1 MWAVFFFKFLKIE
14 MEVTYH
20 TVLVLSIQYN
30 DLICLNIALV
40 NIPLFIAQKNSMG
53 EV

>member
-40 NIPLFIAQKNSMG
+40 NIPLLVTFKYTIQHC
-53 EV
+53 